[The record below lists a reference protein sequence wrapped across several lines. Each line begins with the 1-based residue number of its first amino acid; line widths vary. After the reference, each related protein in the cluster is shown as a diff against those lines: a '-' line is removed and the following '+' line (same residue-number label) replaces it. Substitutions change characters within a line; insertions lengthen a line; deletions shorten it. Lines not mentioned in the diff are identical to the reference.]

1 MRKYLYFF
9 QCKSGKT
16 LHFNKYQSSL
26 YETCL
31 TMINLYLSTAVIGL
45 IGHVFITVQA
55 FIANC
60 LCQMYILSVQERTR
74 KALKRNKFVVRL
86 NGSMVRD
93 CAHFRRLE
101 RQLSHQV
108 ACNYRLHQFSVSVFM
123 CEKELV

>member
-1 MRKYLYFF
+1 
-9 QCKSGKT
+9 
-16 LHFNKYQSSL
+16 
-26 YETCL
+26 
-31 TMINLYLSTAVIGL
+31 MINLYLSTAVIRL
-45 IGHVFITVQA
+45 IGHVSIVVQA

-60 LCQMYILSVQERTR
+60 LCQMCILSVQERTR

-86 NGSMVRD
+86 TGSMVRD

-108 ACNYRLHQFSVSVFM
+108 ACNYRLNQFSVSVFM